1 MPLVR
6 RVSRSSLGLREEFA
20 LSAIGKRG
28 EVCRSQDVKVQT
40 GRYRRHHS
48 RPRIPPT
55 LADVAST
62 SLARGNPGM
71 SEATISFQS
80 QDLIRALFGERD
92 RHLRKV
98 RDSVGIEVVI
108 RGDDLHLFGTEAQ
121 VDRGRKIFSELQSL
135 LEKQGMLRDGEVIR
149 VIDAH
154 PSDGAK
160 RAASSQELAHDT
172 VGIPTPQTDNTVILR
187 GTARVKSNGNGNG
200 TKPEAI
206 DGSINVFDRAK
217 KIHPRTAGQFDY
229 VEAIRQNDVTLCIG
243 PAGSGKTY
251 LAVAMAV
258 NALRQDQV
266 RKIVLVRP
274 AVEAGERLGFLPGD
288 MHAKLDP
295 YLRPLL
301 DSLND
306 IVSYEQV
313 KRYLEGDVIEIVPL
327 AYMRGRTLNSTF
339 MILDE
344 GQNTTIT
351 QMKMFLTRMG
361 QESKIVVTGDVTQI
375 DLAPEVPSGL
385 IDAFGRLGHLPGLSC
400 VQLSTQD
407 IVRHRL
413 VGEIVKA
420 YDGDQQPIQKRR
432 HK

>member
-1 MPLVR
+1 
-6 RVSRSSLGLREEFA
+6 
-20 LSAIGKRG
+20 
-28 EVCRSQDVKVQT
+28 
-40 GRYRRHHS
+40 
-48 RPRIPPT
+48 
-55 LADVAST
+55 
-62 SLARGNPGM
+62 M
-71 SEATISFQS
+71 SEATINFEN
-80 QDLIRALFGERD
+80 QDLIRTLFGERD

-98 RDSVGIEVVI
+98 RESVGIEVVI
-108 RGDDLHLFGTEAQ
+108 RGDELHLFGTDAQ
-121 VDRGRKIFSELQSL
+121 VARGRDIFAELQTL
-135 LEKQGMLRDGEVIR
+135 IEKHGLLRDGEVIR

-154 PSDGAK
+154 LRPSNAGTATQPPTLVPPAIGAGS
-160 RAASSQELAHDT
+160 ALGAGL
-172 VGIPTPQTDNTVILR
+172 PTPPPEPDDAVIVR
-187 GTARVKSNGNGNG
+187 GGSRVKPNGNGS
-200 TKPEAI
+200 KAEPA
-206 DGSINVFDRAK
+206 DGGINVFDRARR
-217 KIHPRTAGQFDY
+217 IHPRTAGQFEY
-229 VEAIRQNDVTLCIG
+229 VEAVRKNDLTLCIG

-288 MHAKLDP
+288 MHAKLNP

-306 IVSYEQV
+306 ILSYEQV

-344 GQNTTIT
+344 GQNTTVT

-361 QESKIVVTGDVTQI
+361 YDSKIVVTGDVTQS
-375 DLAPEVPSGL
+375 DLPPQVPSGL
-385 IDAFGRLGHLPGLSC
+385 IDAFGRLGHLPGVSC
-400 VQLSTQD
+400 VQLTTQD

-420 YDGDQQPIQKRR
+420 YDGEQEPVAKRR

>member
-1 MPLVR
+1 
-6 RVSRSSLGLREEFA
+6 
-20 LSAIGKRG
+20 
-28 EVCRSQDVKVQT
+28 
-40 GRYRRHHS
+40 
-48 RPRIPPT
+48 
-55 LADVAST
+55 
-62 SLARGNPGM
+62 M
-71 SEATISFQS
+71 SEATLSFES
-80 QDLIRALFGERD
+80 HDLIRALFGERD

-108 RGDDLHLFGTEAQ
+108 RGDEVHLFGTDSQ
-121 VDRGRKIFSELQSL
+121 VERGREIFAELQLL
-135 LEKQGMLRDGEVIR
+135 LERQGVLRDGEVIR
-149 VIDAH
+149 IIDAH
-154 PSDGAK
+154 PHSST
-160 RAASSQELAHDT
+160 ASP
-172 VGIPTPQTDNTVILR
+172 VITDNISLDAGLPSPPADSTVILR
-187 GTARVKSNGNGNG
+187 GTARVKSNGSSNG
-200 TKPEAI
+200 TKPETT

-217 KIHPRTAGQFDY
+217 KIHPRTAGQFEF
-229 VEAIRQNDVTLCIG
+229 VEAIRKNDVTLCIG

-288 MHAKLDP
+288 MHAKLNP

-306 IVSYEQV
+306 ILSYEQV

-339 MILDE
+339 IILDE

-361 QESKIVVTGDVTQI
+361 HESKIVVTGDVTQI
-375 DLAPEVPSGL
+375 DLPPEVPSGL

-420 YDGDQQPIQKRR
+420 YDGDQQIAQKRR
-432 HK
+432 HR

>member
-1 MPLVR
+1 
-6 RVSRSSLGLREEFA
+6 
-20 LSAIGKRG
+20 
-28 EVCRSQDVKVQT
+28 
-40 GRYRRHHS
+40 
-48 RPRIPPT
+48 
-55 LADVAST
+55 
-62 SLARGNPGM
+62 M
-71 SEATISFQS
+71 SEATINFEN
-80 QDLIRALFGERD
+80 QDLIRTLFGERD

-98 RDSVGIEVVI
+98 RESVGIEVVI
-108 RGDDLHLFGTEAQ
+108 RGDELHLFGTDAQ
-121 VDRGRKIFSELQSL
+121 VARGRDIFAELRTL
-135 LEKQGMLRDGEVIR
+135 IEKHGLLRDGEVIR
-149 VIDAH
+149 VINAHLRPGNGGEVSLQQAFVPAVLGAGQAHGVGLPTPPPEPDDAVIVRGG
-154 PSDGAK
+154 PRAKPNGAK
-160 RAASSQELAHDT
+160 AEPA
-172 VGIPTPQTDNTVILR
+172 
-187 GTARVKSNGNGNG
+187 
-200 TKPEAI
+200 
-206 DGSINVFDRAK
+206 DGGINVFDRARR
-217 KIHPRTAGQFDY
+217 IHPRTAGQFEY
-229 VEAIRQNDVTLCIG
+229 VEAVRKNDLTLCIG

-288 MHAKLDP
+288 MHAKLNP

-306 IVSYEQV
+306 ILSYEQV

-344 GQNTTIT
+344 GQNTTVT

-361 QESKIVVTGDVTQI
+361 YDSKIVVTGDVTQI
-375 DLAPEVPSGL
+375 DLPPQVPSGL
-385 IDAFGRLGHLPGLSC
+385 IDAFGRLGHLPGVSC
-400 VQLSTQD
+400 VQLTTQD

-420 YDGDQQPIQKRR
+420 YDGGHESVAKRSHR
-432 HK
+432 

>member
-1 MPLVR
+1 
-6 RVSRSSLGLREEFA
+6 
-20 LSAIGKRG
+20 
-28 EVCRSQDVKVQT
+28 
-40 GRYRRHHS
+40 
-48 RPRIPPT
+48 
-55 LADVAST
+55 
-62 SLARGNPGM
+62 M
-71 SEATISFQS
+71 SEATISFES
-80 QDLIRALFGERD
+80 QDLIRTLFGERD

-98 RDSVGIEVVI
+98 RDSVGVEVVI
-108 RGDDLHLFGTEAQ
+108 RGDELHLFGTDAQ
-121 VDRGRKIFSELQSL
+121 VERGREIFAELQTL
-135 LEKQGMLRDGEVIR
+135 IEKQGILRDGEVVR

-154 PSDGAK
+154 LHLPPAGQTPPD
-160 RAASSQELAHDT
+160 DT
-172 VGIPTPQTDNTVILR
+172 LILR
-187 GTARVKSNGNGNG
+187 GTARGKSNGNNSK
-200 TKPEAI
+200 TEPS

-258 NALRQDQV
+258 NALRQDQI

-288 MHAKLDP
+288 MREKLNP

-306 IVSYEQV
+306 ILSFEQV
-313 KRYLEGDVIEIVPL
+313 KRYLEADVIEIVPL

-361 QESKIVVTGDVTQI
+361 HDSKIVVTGDVTQI
-375 DLAPEVPSGL
+375 DLPPEVPSGL

-400 VQLSTQD
+400 VQLTTQD

-420 YDGDQQPIQKRR
+420 YDGDQQPAAKRR
-432 HK
+432 HR

>member
-1 MPLVR
+1 
-6 RVSRSSLGLREEFA
+6 
-20 LSAIGKRG
+20 
-28 EVCRSQDVKVQT
+28 
-40 GRYRRHHS
+40 
-48 RPRIPPT
+48 
-55 LADVAST
+55 
-62 SLARGNPGM
+62 M
-71 SEATISFQS
+71 SEATINFEN
-80 QDLIRALFGERD
+80 QDLIRTLFGERD

-98 RDSVGIEVVI
+98 RESVGIEVVI
-108 RGDDLHLFGTEAQ
+108 RGDELHLFGTDAQ
-121 VDRGRKIFSELQSL
+121 VARGRDIFAELQTL
-135 LEKQGMLRDGEVIR
+135 IEKHGLLRDGEVIR

-154 PSDGAK
+154 LRPSTAGAV
-160 RAASSQELAHDT
+160 AQQQAFVPPALG
-172 VGIPTPQTDNTVILR
+172 VGLPTPPPDSDDAVIVR
-187 GTARVKSNGNGNG
+187 GGTRVKPNGNGSK
-200 TKPEAI
+200 TEPA
-206 DGSINVFDRAK
+206 DGGINVFDRARR
-217 KIHPRTAGQFDY
+217 IHPRTAGQFEY
-229 VEAIRQNDVTLCIG
+229 VEAIRKSDLTLSIG

-288 MHAKLDP
+288 MHAKLNP

-301 DSLND
+301 DALND
-306 IVSYEQV
+306 ILSYEQV

-344 GQNTTIT
+344 GQNTTVT

-361 QESKIVVTGDVTQI
+361 YDSKIVVTGDVTQI
-375 DLAPEVPSGL
+375 DLPPQVPSGL
-385 IDAFGRLGHLPGLSC
+385 IDAFGRLGHLPGVSC
-400 VQLSTQD
+400 VQLTTQD

-420 YDGDQQPIQKRR
+420 YDGEQQPVAKRR
-432 HK
+432 NK

>member
-1 MPLVR
+1 
-6 RVSRSSLGLREEFA
+6 
-20 LSAIGKRG
+20 
-28 EVCRSQDVKVQT
+28 
-40 GRYRRHHS
+40 
-48 RPRIPPT
+48 
-55 LADVAST
+55 
-62 SLARGNPGM
+62 M
-71 SEATISFQS
+71 SEATISFES
-80 QDLIRALFGERD
+80 QDLIRILFGERD
-92 RHLRKV
+92 RYLRKV
-98 RDSVGIEVVI
+98 RDSVGVEVVI
-108 RGDDLHLFGTEAQ
+108 RGDELHLFGTDAQ
-121 VDRGRKIFSELQSL
+121 VERGREIFAELQTL
-135 LEKQGMLRDGEVIR
+135 IEKHGILRDGEVVR
-149 VIDAH
+149 VIEAH
-154 PSDGAK
+154 LSGSN
-160 RAASSQELAHDT
+160 RQEPADDT
-172 VGIPTPQTDNTVILR
+172 LILR
-187 GTARVKSNGNGNG
+187 GTARTKPNGNGP
-200 TKPEAI
+200 KPDAA

-217 KIHPRTAGQFDY
+217 KIHPRTAGQFEY

-258 NALRQDQV
+258 NALRQDQI

-288 MHAKLDP
+288 MHAKLNP

-306 IVSYEQV
+306 ILSFEQV
-313 KRYLEGDVIEIVPL
+313 KRYLEADVIEIVPL

-361 QESKIVVTGDVTQI
+361 HDSKIVVTGDVTQI
-375 DLAPEVPSGL
+375 DLPPEVPSGL

-400 VQLSTQD
+400 VQLTTQD

-420 YDGDQQPIQKRR
+420 YDGDQQQHAKRR

>member
-1 MPLVR
+1 MSRAHR
-6 RVSRSSLGLREEFA
+6 RPV
-20 LSAIGKRG
+20 
-28 EVCRSQDVKVQT
+28 V
-40 GRYRRHHS
+40 
-48 RPRIPPT
+48 
-55 LADVAST
+55 
-62 SLARGNPGM
+62 NPGM
-71 SEATISFQS
+71 SEATINFEN

-108 RGDDLHLFGTEAQ
+108 RGDELHLFGTDAQ
-121 VDRGRKIFSELQSL
+121 VERGREIFAELQTL
-135 LEKQGMLRDGEVIR
+135 LEKQGMLRDGEVVR
-149 VIDAH
+149 VIEAHLTGGSGNETSLADDA
-154 PSDGAK
+154 
-160 RAASSQELAHDT
+160 
-172 VGIPTPQTDNTVILR
+172 VIVR
-187 GTARVKSNGNGNG
+187 GTTRTKPNGNGA
-200 TKPEAI
+200 KSSPI
-206 DGSINVFDRAK
+206 DGGINLFDRATK
-217 KIHPRTAGQFDY
+217 VHPRTAGQFEY
-229 VEAIRQNDVTLCIG
+229 IEAIRQNDITLSIG

-288 MHAKLDP
+288 MHAKLNP

-301 DSLND
+301 DALND
-306 IVSYEQV
+306 ILSYEQV
-313 KRYLEGDVIEIVPL
+313 KRYLEADVIEIVPL

-361 QESKIVVTGDVTQI
+361 HDSKIVVTGDVTQI
-375 DLAPEVPSGL
+375 DLPPEVPSGL

-400 VQLSTQD
+400 VELTTQD

-420 YDGDQQPIQKRR
+420 YDGDQHHASKRR
-432 HK
+432 YK

>member
-1 MPLVR
+1 
-6 RVSRSSLGLREEFA
+6 
-20 LSAIGKRG
+20 
-28 EVCRSQDVKVQT
+28 
-40 GRYRRHHS
+40 
-48 RPRIPPT
+48 
-55 LADVAST
+55 
-62 SLARGNPGM
+62 M
-71 SEATISFQS
+71 SEATINFES
-80 QDLIRALFGERD
+80 QDLIRTLFGERD

-108 RGDDLHLFGTEAQ
+108 RGDELHLFGTETQ
-121 VDRGRKIFSELQSL
+121 VERGREIFAELQSL
-135 LEKQGMLRDGEVIR
+135 IEKQGILRDGEVVR
-149 VIDAH
+149 VIEAHLSSRTADHEPSSHTKDA
-154 PSDGAK
+154 
-160 RAASSQELAHDT
+160 
-172 VGIPTPQTDNTVILR
+172 IILR
-187 GTARVKSNGNGNG
+187 GAVRPKSNGNAAKTSAPDGG
-200 TKPEAI
+200 I
-206 DGSINVFDRAK
+206 DLLDRTSR
-217 KIHPRTAGQFDY
+217 IHPRTKGQADY
-229 VEAIRQNDVTLCIG
+229 VDAIRQNDVTLCIG

-288 MHAKLDP
+288 MHAKLNP

-306 IVSYEQV
+306 ILSYEQV
-313 KRYLEGDVIEIVPL
+313 KRYLEADVIEIVPL

-375 DLAPEVPSGL
+375 DLPHEVPNGL
-385 IDAFGRLGHLPGLSC
+385 IDAFGRLGHLRGLTC
-400 VQLSTQD
+400 VQLTTQD

-413 VGEIVKA
+413 VSEIVKS
-420 YDGDQQPIQKRR
+420 YDGDQLLAAKRR

>member
-1 MPLVR
+1 
-6 RVSRSSLGLREEFA
+6 
-20 LSAIGKRG
+20 
-28 EVCRSQDVKVQT
+28 
-40 GRYRRHHS
+40 
-48 RPRIPPT
+48 
-55 LADVAST
+55 
-62 SLARGNPGM
+62 M
-71 SEATISFQS
+71 SEATINFEN
-80 QDLIRALFGERD
+80 QDLIRTLFGERD

-108 RGDDLHLFGTEAQ
+108 RGEELHLFGTDAQ
-121 VDRGRKIFSELQSL
+121 VERGREIFAELQSL
-135 LEKQGMLRDGEVIR
+135 IEKQGMLRDGEVVR
-149 VIDAH
+149 VIEAH
-154 PSDGAK
+154 LTGGGVGRPAPSARGAGLP
-160 RAASSQELAHDT
+160 ALGAGLPAFGADL
-172 VGIPTPQTDNTVILR
+172 PTPPLDADDAVIVR
-187 GTARVKSNGNGNG
+187 GTARTKPNGNG
-200 TKPEAI
+200 TKTSPT
-206 DGSINVFDRAK
+206 DGGINLFDRAA
-217 KIHPRTAGQFDY
+217 KIHPRTAGQFQY
-229 VEAIRQNDVTLCIG
+229 VEAIRQNDITLSIG

-288 MHAKLDP
+288 MHAKLNP

-306 IVSYEQV
+306 ILSFEQV
-313 KRYLEGDVIEIVPL
+313 KRYLESDVIEIVPL

-361 QESKIVVTGDVTQI
+361 HDSKIVVTGDVTQI
-375 DLAPEVPSGL
+375 DLPPEVPSGL

-400 VQLSTQD
+400 VELTTQD

-420 YDGDQQPIQKRR
+420 YDGDQHHASKRR